1 MTFPKGSLGSAALYY
16 ASLGWPVFPLVPR
29 EKLPLFSK
37 RSGGHGVKDATSDV
51 DQVTAWWTQHPDANI
66 GIATGG
72 AAGLYVV
79 DIDGEDGEAALQRY
93 GALPPCPES
102 HTGKGRHLVFRYP
115 EGRNTAGKL
124 GPKIDTRGEGG
135 YIVAPPSIHPNGHR
149 YRWVTAP
156 SKADVPPLPDA
167 MVQVVSGAV
176 AGRIGDDAPGR
187 STAIEVA
194 LVGVA
199 EGGRNQALTEYV
211 GRLFASGLRELEVL
225 ELARGVNATKF
236 RPPLDGEEVEAVVR
250 SIAAAHHRNRSAV
263 VPVPAPGR
271 PVHEADAGAQ
281 PLVPVTATIFAD
293 MLQRAQAPVDAMP
306 TMWPMWN
313 RACRMYGGSVG
324 LARGWH
330 VVVAGGAGAGKS
342 LVALNLT
349 AAALRGGHSVG
360 WVSLEMSREQLLLRL
375 LGISSNH
382 RLAELEPGSGFDPTA
397 FELASESLLERM
409 AHNGAGLF
417 MAERPSRNLLEVD
430 RLLRD
435 AVEAGCRLVI
445 LDYLQLVSVAGALKL
460 DDAMRSAS
468 AAVQSL
474 AYRHNVTTVALSQF
488 NRSTTADRDVPPS
501 IHGLQGGS
509 AIENDADQ
517 VLLLDH
523 TTRKDLGFGHKSFN
537 VLLDK
542 NRHGPTTVIP
552 IHFDTHTLRLTEVAP
567 PGQAREVA

>member
-1 MTFPKGSLGSAALYY
+1 MTFPKGSLGAAALYY

-37 RSGGHGVKDATSDV
+37 KSGGHGVKDATADA

-72 AAGLYVV
+72 TSGLYVV
-79 DIDGEDGEAALQRY
+79 DIDGEEGEAGLARY
-93 GALPPCPES
+93 GELPLCPES
-102 HTGKGRHLVFRYP
+102 HTGKGRHLLFRHP
-115 EGRNTAGKL
+115 DGRNTAGKL

-135 YIVAPPSIHPNGHR
+135 YIVAPPSVHPNGHR
-149 YRWVTAP
+149 YRWAVP
-156 SKADVPPLPDA
+156 PHKADVPALPERMA
-167 MVQVVSGAV
+167 QQLAGVV
-176 AGRIGDDAPGR
+176 GRIGAEAVEGAR
-187 STAIEVA
+187 TSAVEVV
-194 LVGVA
+194 LHGVQ

-236 RPPLDGEEVEAVVR
+236 RPPLPADEVEAVVR
-250 SIAAAHHRNRSAV
+250 SIATAHARNRVPSRDV
-263 VPVPAPGR
+263 VPSEGPR
-271 PVHEADAGAQ
+271 
-281 PLVPVTATIFAD
+281 PLVPVTATVFEE
-293 MLQRAQAPVDAMP
+293 MLRKAGEPVDAMP
-306 TMWPMWN
+306 TMWPAWN

-349 AAALRGGHSVG
+349 AQALRGGHSVG

-375 LGISSNH
+375 LGIATNR
-382 RLAELEPGSGFDPTA
+382 RLAELEPGSSFDATA
-397 FELASESLLERM
+397 FQLASEDLLERM
-409 AHNGAGLF
+409 GHTGAGLW

-445 LDYLQLVSVAGALKL
+445 LDYLQLVAVAGAMKL

-468 AAVQSL
+468 AAVQTL

-488 NRSTTADRDVPPS
+488 NRSTTADRDIPPS

-523 TTRKDLGFGHKSFN
+523 TTRKDLGYGQKSFN

-542 NRHGPTTVIP
+542 NRHGPTAVIP
-552 IHFDTHTLRLTEVAP
+552 VHFDTNTLRLAEVAP
-567 PGQAREVA
+567 PHHALGAA